1 MHLSNIG
8 LNHVIVKYLAISEL
22 VHVANESGSKNETSS
37 KLQNNVHY
45 RNTKIKCAAI
55 VFPYGSQHTVKHQI
69 HLKHCNIVTSA
80 TLSVIK

>member
-55 VFPYGSQHTVKHQI
+55 VFSIRKSTHIETSDTFKTTV
-69 HLKHCNIVTSA
+69 
-80 TLSVIK
+80 TLLRQQPFLL